1 MYFFLDRTNNDTLA
15 KPHTLK
21 NTAYEHSLFT

>member
-1 MYFFLDRTNNDTLA
+1 M
-15 KPHTLK
+15 PHTLK